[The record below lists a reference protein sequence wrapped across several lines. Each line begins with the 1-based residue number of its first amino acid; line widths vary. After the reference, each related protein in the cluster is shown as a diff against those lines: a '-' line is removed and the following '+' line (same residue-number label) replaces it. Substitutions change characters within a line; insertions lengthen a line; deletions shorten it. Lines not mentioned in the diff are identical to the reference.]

1 MKGFYSLCLVETF
14 CIYTLNLD
22 NTPLTR
28 KHTPT
33 DVKYNNG
40 NIHRNR
46 MKVHS
51 LQNVK
56 LFVSFALV
64 SAYDSAAT
72 DLTLIDIKLNYIC
85 VFLAR
90 RY

>member
-1 MKGFYSLCLVETF
+1 
-14 CIYTLNLD
+14 
-22 NTPLTR
+22 
-28 KHTPT
+28 
-33 DVKYNNG
+33 
-40 NIHRNR
+40 

-64 SAYDSAAT
+64 SAYGSAAT

-90 RY
+90 RYWFTVD